1 MGIIIDIIVV
11 AFLVLSIWMGY
22 KKGLI
27 DCLVKIASFV
37 IAIILAFVLCA
48 PVGNYISENTQID
61 ETISQTIEETLSSK
75 IDETQ
80 EGASMQDDS
89 MPAVITDY
97 IANQIKIAT
106 AQTQDAI
113 AKEVSQNVT
122 QTIVNGI
129 AFVGIFLITRI
140 VLFFFRKIADSI
152 AKIPLL
158 KQVNEVGGIAYGI
171 LRGLFVVYLILAII
185 SFISPLIAQT
195 GILSTIKTTFVTNM
209 FYNNNLLL
217 KILF

>member
-1 MGIIIDIIVV
+1 MGIIIDLILV

-27 DCLVKIASFV
+27 DCLVKIASFA
-37 IAIILAFVLCA
+37 IAIILAFSLCA
-48 PVGNYISENTQID
+48 PVGNFISESTQID
-61 ETISQTIEETLSSK
+61 ETIAQTIEETLSSK
-75 IDETQ
+75 VGEAQEEINTQ
-80 EGASMQDDS
+80 NDNL
-89 MPAVITDY
+89 PAVITDY
-97 IANQIKIAT
+97 IANQIKTAT

-113 AKEVSQNVT
+113 AKEVSANVT

-129 AFVGIFLITRI
+129 AFIGIFLITRF

-185 SFISPLIAQT
+185 SFIAPLISGT
-195 GILSTIKTTFVTNM
+195 GISDVIASSFVTKL